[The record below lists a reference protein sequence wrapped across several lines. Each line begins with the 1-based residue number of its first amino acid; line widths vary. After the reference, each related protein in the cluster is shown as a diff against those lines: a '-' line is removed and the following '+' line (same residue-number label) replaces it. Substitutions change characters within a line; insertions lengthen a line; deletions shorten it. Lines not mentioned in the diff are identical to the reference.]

1 MPGLPTLSQAALNS
15 NVTYGKIADLF
26 PRKGTVVIA
35 DEFFRDHP
43 VLASWGCPVLWVHAT
58 EEEKTLDTVERLTT
72 QLLDLQADRTTFLL
86 GVGGGITTDLV
97 GFTAA
102 IFKRGLPF
110 GFVPTTLLAQ
120 VDASIGG
127 KNGVNFDRYK
137 NMLGT
142 FRQPE
147 FIYVDTDFLQTLPLR
162 QLRCGAAEMLKT
174 FLLADKRAYEEAVKV
189 FRAEKPQVPQ
199 WLVGRAGE
207 IKQALVAQDPE
218 DHGVRRLLNLGHTFG
233 HAIEKC
239 STQYEHGEAVA
250 IGIALAA
257 RMAVEKELMAA
268 EEADRIVDDLRAVG
282 LPVEP
287 PVPEETLREA
297 ILQDKKR
304 TGGTLRF
311 ILPETI
317 GKARIWEESVTA

>member
-1 MPGLPTLSQAALNS
+1 MNS

-43 VLASWGCPVLWVHAT
+43 VLASWSCPVLWVHAT
-58 EEEKTLDTVERLTT
+58 EEEKTLTTVERLTA

-102 IFKRGLPF
+102 VFKRGLPF
-110 GFVPTTLLAQ
+110 GLVPTTLLAQ

-147 FIYVDTDFLQTLPLR
+147 FVYIDTDFLQTLPPR

-257 RMAVEKELMAA
+257 RMAVEKGLMAA
-268 EEADRIVDDLRAVG
+268 EDADRIVDDLRAVG

-287 PVPEETLREA
+287 PVSAEELRSA

-304 TGGTLRF
+304 TGERLWF
-311 ILPETI
+311 VLPETI
-317 GKARIWEESVTA
+317 GKATLWEESVTA

>member
-1 MPGLPTLSQAALNS
+1 MNS
-15 NVTYGKIADLF
+15 NITYGKIADLF

-58 EEEKTLDTVERLTT
+58 EEEKTLATVERLTA

-110 GFVPTTLLAQ
+110 GLVPTTLLAQ

-147 FIYVDTDFLQTLPLR
+147 FVYIDTDFLQTLPLR

-287 PVPEETLREA
+287 PVSAEELRSA

-304 TGGTLRF
+304 TGERLWF
-311 ILPETI
+311 VLPETI
-317 GKARIWEESVTA
+317 GKATLWEESVTA

>member
-1 MPGLPTLSQAALNS
+1 MNS
-15 NVTYGKIADLF
+15 NITYGKIADLF

-35 DEFFRDHP
+35 DEFFRNHP
-43 VLASWGCPVLWVHAT
+43 VLANWGCPVLWVHAT
-58 EEEKTLDTVERLTT
+58 EEEKTLATVERLTT
-72 QLLDLQADRTTFLL
+72 QLFDLQADRTTFLL

-147 FIYVDTDFLQTLPLR
+147 FVYIDTDFLQTLPLR

-257 RMAVEKELMAA
+257 RMAVEKGLMAT

-287 PVPEETLREA
+287 PVSAEELRSA

-304 TGGTLRF
+304 TGERLWF
-311 ILPETI
+311 VLPETI
-317 GKARIWEESVTA
+317 GKATLWEESVTA

>member
-1 MPGLPTLSQAALNS
+1 MNS

-43 VLASWGCPVLWVHAT
+43 VLTSWGCPVLWIHAS
-58 EEEKTLDTVERLTT
+58 EEEKTLSTVERLTV
-72 QLLDLQADRTTFLL
+72 QLLDLQADRTSFLL

-102 IFKRGLPF
+102 IFKRGLSF
-110 GFVPTTLLAQ
+110 GLVPTTLLAQ

-137 NMLGT
+137 NILGT

-147 FIYVDTDFLQTLPLR
+147 FVYIDTDFLQTLPPR

-207 IKQALVAQDPE
+207 IKRALVAQDPE

-257 RMAVEKELMAA
+257 RMAVEKGLMAT

-287 PVPEETLREA
+287 PVSAEELRSA

-304 TGGTLRF
+304 TGERLWF
-311 ILPETI
+311 VLPETI
-317 GKARIWEESVTA
+317 GKATLWEESVTV

>member
-1 MPGLPTLSQAALNS
+1 MKQTL
-15 NVTYGKIADLF
+15 TYGHINDLF
-26 PRKGTVVIA
+26 LRQGTIVIA
-35 DEFFRDHP
+35 DDYFRKNP
-43 VLASWGCPVLWVHAT
+43 VLAGWGCPILWIHAA
-58 EEEKTLDTVERLTT
+58 EEEKTLATVERLTA
-72 QLLDLQADRTTFLL
+72 QMLDLQTDRDTFLL
-86 GVGGGITTDLV
+86 GVGGGIITDLT

-102 IFKRGLPF
+102 IYKRGLRF

-120 VDASIGG
+120 VDAAIGG

-147 FIYVDTDFLQTLPLR
+147 FVYIDTDFLQTLPLR

-174 FLLADKRAYEEAVKV
+174 FLLADPHAYEEAVKV
-189 FRAEKPQVPQ
+189 FRVAERSQNSAEPRVPQ
-199 WLVGRAGE
+199 WLVGRAAE
-207 IKQALVAQDPE
+207 IKLSFVEQDPE
-218 DHGVRRLLNLGHTFG
+218 DHNVRQLLNLGHTFG

-239 STQYEHGEAVA
+239 AKQCEHGEAVA
-250 IGIALAA
+250 IGIVMAA
-257 RMAVEKELMAA
+257 KMAVEKGLMDPA
-268 EEADRIVDDLRAVG
+268 EADRIYSDFQAVG

-287 PVPEETLREA
+287 PVPAETLREA

-304 TGGTLRF
+304 SGDKLRF

>member
-1 MPGLPTLSQAALNS
+1 MSS

-43 VLASWGCPVLWVHAT
+43 VLDSWGCPVLWVHAS
-58 EEEKTLDTVERLTT
+58 EEEKTLATVERLTA

-110 GFVPTTLLAQ
+110 GLVPTTLLAQ

-257 RMAVEKELMAA
+257 RMAVEKGLMAA
-268 EEADRIVDDLRAVG
+268 EEADRIVEDLRAVG

>member
-1 MPGLPTLSQAALNS
+1 MNS
-15 NVTYGKIADLF
+15 NITYGKIADLF

-43 VLASWGCPVLWVHAT
+43 VLASWGCPVLWVHAS
-58 EEEKTLDTVERLTT
+58 EEEKTLATVERLTT
-72 QLLDLQADRTTFLL
+72 QLFDLQADRTTFLL

-147 FIYVDTDFLQTLPLR
+147 FVYIDTDFLQTLPLR

-257 RMAVEKELMAA
+257 RMAVEKGLMAT

-287 PVPEETLREA
+287 PVSAEELRSA

-304 TGGTLRF
+304 TGERLWF
-311 ILPETI
+311 VLPETI
-317 GKARIWEESVTA
+317 GKATLWEESVTA

>member
-1 MPGLPTLSQAALNS
+1 LSPAALNS
-15 NVTYGKIADLF
+15 NITYGKIADLF

-43 VLASWGCPVLWVHAT
+43 VLASWGCPVLWVHAS
-58 EEEKTLDTVERLTT
+58 EEEKTLATVERLTT
-72 QLLDLQADRTTFLL
+72 QLFDLQADRTTFLL

-120 VDASIGG
+120 VDAAIGG

-147 FIYVDTDFLQTLPLR
+147 FIYVDTDFLQTLPPR

-257 RMAVEKELMAA
+257 RMAVEKGLMAT
-268 EEADRIVDDLRAVG
+268 EEADRIVEDLRSVG

-287 PVPEETLREA
+287 PVPMETLRNA

-304 TGGTLRF
+304 TGERLWF
-311 ILPETI
+311 VLPETL
-317 GKARIWEESVTA
+317 GKATLWEESVIA

>member
-1 MPGLPTLSQAALNS
+1 MNS

-43 VLASWGCPVLWVHAT
+43 VLASWGYPVLWVHAT
-58 EEEKTLDTVERLTT
+58 EEEKTLATVERLTA

-86 GVGGGITTDLV
+86 GVGGGITTDIV

-110 GFVPTTLLAQ
+110 GLVPTTLLAQ

-147 FIYVDTDFLQTLPLR
+147 FVYIDTDFLQTLPNR

-268 EEADRIVDDLRAVG
+268 EEADRIVEDLRAVG

-287 PVPEETLREA
+287 PVSAEELRSA

-304 TGGTLRF
+304 TGERLWF
-311 ILPETI
+311 VLPETI
-317 GKARIWEESVTA
+317 GKATLWEESVTA

>member
-1 MPGLPTLSQAALNS
+1 MSS

-43 VLASWGCPVLWVHAT
+43 VLVSWGCPVLWVHAT
-58 EEEKTLDTVERLTT
+58 EEEKTLATVERLSS

-110 GFVPTTLLAQ
+110 GLVPTTLLAQ

-147 FIYVDTDFLQTLPLR
+147 FVYIDTDFLQTLPNR

-257 RMAVEKELMAA
+257 RMAVEKGLMAT

-287 PVPEETLREA
+287 PVSAEELRSA

-304 TGGTLRF
+304 TGERLWF
-311 ILPETI
+311 VLPETI
-317 GKARIWEESVTA
+317 GKATLWEESVTA

>member
-1 MPGLPTLSQAALNS
+1 MNS

-35 DEFFRDHP
+35 DEFFRNHP
-43 VLASWGCPVLWVHAT
+43 VLANWGCPVLWVHAT
-58 EEEKTLDTVERLTT
+58 EEEKTLATVERLTT
-72 QLLDLQADRTTFLL
+72 QLFDLQADRTTFLL

-147 FIYVDTDFLQTLPLR
+147 FVYIDTDFLQTLPLR

-257 RMAVEKELMAA
+257 RMAVEKGLMAT

-287 PVPEETLREA
+287 PVSAEELRSA

-304 TGGTLRF
+304 TGERLWF
-311 ILPETI
+311 VLPETI
-317 GKARIWEESVTA
+317 GKATLWEESVTA

>member
-1 MPGLPTLSQAALNS
+1 MSS

-43 VLASWGCPVLWVHAT
+43 VLVSWGCPVLWVHAT
-58 EEEKTLDTVERLTT
+58 EEEKTLATVERLSS

-110 GFVPTTLLAQ
+110 GLVPTTLLAQ

-147 FIYVDTDFLQTLPLR
+147 FVYIDTDFLQTLPNR

-257 RMAVEKELMAA
+257 RMAVEKGLMAT

-287 PVPEETLREA
+287 PVSAEELRSA

-304 TGGTLRF
+304 TGERLWF
-311 ILPETI
+311 VLPETI
-317 GKARIWEESVTA
+317 GKATLWEESVTV

>member
-1 MPGLPTLSQAALNS
+1 MNS
-15 NVTYGKIADLF
+15 NITYGKIADLF

-43 VLASWGCPVLWVHAT
+43 VLASWGCPVLWVHAS
-58 EEEKTLDTVERLTT
+58 EEEKTLATVERLTT
-72 QLLDLQADRTTFLL
+72 QLFDLQADRTTFLL

-147 FIYVDTDFLQTLPLR
+147 FVYIDTDFLQTLPLR

-218 DHGVRRLLNLGHTFG
+218 DYGVRRLLNLGHTFG

-257 RMAVEKELMAA
+257 RMAVEKGLMAT

-287 PVPEETLREA
+287 PVSAEELRSA

-304 TGGTLRF
+304 TGERLWF
-311 ILPETI
+311 VLPETI
-317 GKARIWEESVTA
+317 GKATLWEESVTA

>member
-1 MPGLPTLSQAALNS
+1 MNS
-15 NVTYGKIADLF
+15 NITYGKIADLF

-43 VLASWGCPVLWVHAT
+43 VLASWGCPVLWVHAS
-58 EEEKTLDTVERLTT
+58 EEEKTLATVERLTT
-72 QLLDLQADRTTFLL
+72 QLFDLQADRTTFLL
-86 GVGGGITTDLV
+86 GMGGGITTDLV

-147 FIYVDTDFLQTLPLR
+147 FVYIDTDFLQTLPLR

-199 WLVGRAGE
+199 WLVGRARE

-268 EEADRIVDDLRAVG
+268 EEADRIVEDLRAVG

-287 PVPEETLREA
+287 PVSAEELRSA

-304 TGGTLRF
+304 TGERLWF
-311 ILPETI
+311 VLPETI
-317 GKARIWEESVTA
+317 GKATLWEESVTA

>member
-1 MPGLPTLSQAALNS
+1 MNS

-35 DEFFRDHP
+35 DEFFRNHP
-43 VLASWGCPVLWVHAT
+43 VLANWGCPVLWVHAT
-58 EEEKTLDTVERLTT
+58 EEEKTLATVERLTT
-72 QLLDLQADRTTFLL
+72 QLIDLQADRTTFLL
-86 GVGGGITTDLV
+86 GVGGGITTDIV

-102 IFKRGLPF
+102 IFKRGLSF
-110 GFVPTTLLAQ
+110 GLVPTTLLAQ

-147 FIYVDTDFLQTLPLR
+147 FVYIDTDFLQTLPLR

-257 RMAVEKELMAA
+257 RMAVEKGLMAT

-287 PVPEETLREA
+287 PVSAEELRSA

-304 TGGTLRF
+304 TGERLWF
-311 ILPETI
+311 VLPETI
-317 GKARIWEESVTA
+317 GKATLWEESVTA